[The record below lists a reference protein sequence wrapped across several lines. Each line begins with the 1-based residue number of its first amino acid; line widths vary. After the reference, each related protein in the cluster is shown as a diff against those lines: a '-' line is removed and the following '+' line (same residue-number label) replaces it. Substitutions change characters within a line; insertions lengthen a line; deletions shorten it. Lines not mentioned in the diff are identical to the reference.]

1 MNDSHN
7 NCETMNDN
15 HNNEVAIDTNSND
28 LNTHNS
34 ILEIN
39 DKNQIEDKLLSR
51 EYSNIMLR

>member
-1 MNDSHN
+1 MWN
-7 NCETMNDN
+7 NDN
-15 HNNEVAIDTNSND
+15 HNNEVGIDTNSND

-34 ILEIN
+34 IVEIN